1 MFSYNNCGHFDMFKC
16 SLHRLDYHWVWFCLF
31 SKLLI
36 TLHAFLYISN
46 FLGIVDALSYVHLKR
61 VKFVLVVKLQLNHL
75 NLIQTPF

>member
-16 SLHRLDYHWVWFCLF
+16 SLHRLDYLWVWFGLF

-36 TLHAFLYISN
+36 ILHAFLYISN
-46 FLGIVDALSYVHLKR
+46 FGGIVDALSYVHLKH
-61 VKFVLVVKLQLNHL
+61 VKFVLVVKLQRNHL